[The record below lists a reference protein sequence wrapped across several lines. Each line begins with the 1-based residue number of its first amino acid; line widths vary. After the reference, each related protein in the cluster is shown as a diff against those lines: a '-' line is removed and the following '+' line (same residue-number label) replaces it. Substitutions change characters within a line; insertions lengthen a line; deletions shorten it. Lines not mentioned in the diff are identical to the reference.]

1 LAGGILK
8 REGHTEE
15 FDRFGLSKE
24 LFNREVW
31 KTRARY
37 ATGDELDRL
46 RAFMGR
52 QAWMPCRLMLETGI
66 RVGDAVKARRCD
78 FYRSPDGSPHFRWI
92 AEKTGKEGDSI
103 ISEQMFA
110 FALSGDRPDNA
121 WVFPGRGKAGHI
133 TRQAVWARIKT
144 AAKFVSIDAAGVSP
158 HTMRKV
164 AAVQLRRSCGF
175 RAAKAA
181 LQHSYDATAA
191 LYAYADAM
199 AAPDTP
205 ITWGQIEMLAEYVAA
220 KVLDRLDK
228 TG

>member
-1 LAGGILK
+1 M
-8 REGHTEE
+8 
-15 FDRFGLSKE
+15 
-24 LFNREVW
+24 W
-31 KTRARY
+31 KTRSRY

-46 RAFMGR
+46 RAAMGP
-52 QAWMPCRLMLETGI
+52 QAWMPFLLMLDTGV

-78 FYRSPDGSPHFRWI
+78 FYRAEDGSPHFRWI
-92 AEKTGKEGDSI
+92 AEKTGKVGDSKI
-103 ISEQMFA
+103 CEQVFA
-110 FALSGDRPDNA
+110 FATSGDRPADA

-144 AAKFVSIDAAGVSP
+144 ATKCTRIDGAGVSP

-164 AAVQLRRSCGF
+164 AAVQLRRACGF
-175 RAAKAA
+175 QAAKAA

-205 ITWGQIEMLAEYVAA
+205 ITWGQLEMLAEYVAA
-220 KVLDRLDK
+220 KVLERLDK